1 MLTVTSWLEQRFVKF
16 NGAFSQEQL
25 QWLDDV
31 LTLADQKHER
41 VTIVSKYN
49 LLFDHVNIIF

>member
-1 MLTVTSWLEQRFVKF
+1 MLKGSGGLNQRFVKF

-25 QWLDDV
+25 QWFDEV

-49 LLFDHVNIIF
+49 LLL